1 MGIYRPRKMAARV
14 LCLVLIVAA
23 WQGTAA
29 AFVGG
34 DTLST
39 DVSLLQEADM
49 TTEQNDSPTQRVEKL
64 HSSASIESKL
74 EHLHGIVSAQSGR
87 LSAQA
92 DTISKHNVKESTQ
105 HMKESDLEHLK
116 SLVSA
121 QADIISK
128 HKKENAQQTKKE
140 NQLVLDLQKN
150 HDFTAASIVQHAL
163 EEPVLGDAES
173 LGTQFVSASGSLRLN
188 LPGLGRGR
196 NPRRLGE
203 AIDTSQETDAAVAAA
218 QDAVAV
224 AEASDDADELAA
236 ARQALADAEAAA
248 KDAADALAAATA
260 DSWLTTT
267 TDGMK
272 NFKQHRE
279 HTRCEGT
286 NHGAIQTAMQCKDKA
301 VELGHDYSSFTDSW
315 GINKCT
321 TADDCT
327 KAVSE
332 RGWTSSKRWYGLWN
346 ATHAFENPKNELT
359 CELTPHDKTMKQKE
373 KKKENDNYKTH
384 QELCKESCLTN
395 MDESFPPPSQKAAT
409 RRYAKMIE
417 KQGSRSY
424 LTCTSCNS
432 GFYLVIRHGNT
443 RSGTCEKPVDFLE
456 PGNLKTC
463 INLDTGEKCTPTDER
478 VYYFTQKD
486 KPTSLWT
493 HFLTDDVNKEI
504 IEKMKDLCHE
514 NKCDLD
520 DHGKEIKGLPSG
532 YFKFEKKPTKS
543 AGQLFPVCRTVKEVV
558 CIKREN
564 SGNPFVECDTHSE
577 NECLTVCRGIW
588 SDADLRAIADPKH
601 CHET

>member
-105 HMKESDLEHLK
+105 HIEESELEHLK
-116 SLVSA
+116 SLVSV
-121 QADIISK
+121 QADIISKHNVKESELEHLKSLLSK

-203 AIDTSQETDAAVAAA
+203 AFDTSQETDAAVAAA

-224 AEASDDADELAA
+224 AETSGDADELAA
-236 ARQALADAEAAA
+236 TQQALADAEAAA
-248 KDAADALAAATA
+248 KDAVDALAAATA
-260 DSWLTTT
+260 DFWLTTS

-286 NHGAIQTAMQCKDKA
+286 NHGEIQTAMQCKDRA
-301 VELGHDYSSFTDSW
+301 VELGHDYSSFTNSW
-315 GINKCT
+315 GYNKCT

-332 RGWTSSKRWYGLWN
+332 RGWTSSKRWYGLWS
-346 ATHAFENPKNELT
+346 ATHAFENPKRELA
-359 CELTPHDKTMKQKE
+359 CELTPFDKTKSE
-373 KKKENDNYKTH
+373 RRRKKKEDDNY
-384 QELCKESCLTN
+384 
-395 MDESFPPPSQKAAT
+395 
-409 RRYAKMIE
+409 
-417 KQGSRSY
+417 
-424 LTCTSCNS
+424 
-432 GFYLVIRHGNT
+432 
-443 RSGTCEKPVDFLE
+443 
-456 PGNLKTC
+456 
-463 INLDTGEKCTPTDER
+463 
-478 VYYFTQKD
+478 
-486 KPTSLWT
+486 
-493 HFLTDDVNKEI
+493 
-504 IEKMKDLCHE
+504 
-514 NKCDLD
+514 
-520 DHGKEIKGLPSG
+520 
-532 YFKFEKKPTKS
+532 
-543 AGQLFPVCRTVKEVV
+543 
-558 CIKREN
+558 
-564 SGNPFVECDTHSE
+564 
-577 NECLTVCRGIW
+577 
-588 SDADLRAIADPKH
+588 
-601 CHET
+601 

>member
-1 MGIYRPRKMAARV
+1 MGSSPPQMAARV

-74 EHLHGIVSAQSGR
+74 EHLHGIVSAQAG
-87 LSAQA
+87 L
-92 DTISKHNVKESTQ
+92 
-105 HMKESDLEHLK
+105 L
-116 SLVSA
+116 SA

-218 QDAVAV
+218 QDAVAD
-224 AEASDDADELAA
+224 AEAS
-236 ARQALADAEAAA
+236 
-248 KDAADALAAATA
+248 ATA

-279 HTRCEGT
+279 HTRCE
-286 NHGAIQTAMQCKDKA
+286 
-301 VELGHDYSSFTDSW
+301 
-315 GINKCT
+315 
-321 TADDCT
+321 
-327 KAVSE
+327 
-332 RGWTSSKRWYGLWN
+332 
-346 ATHAFENPKNELT
+346 
-359 CELTPHDKTMKQKE
+359 
-373 KKKENDNYKTH
+373 
-384 QELCKESCLTN
+384 
-395 MDESFPPPSQKAAT
+395 
-409 RRYAKMIE
+409 
-417 KQGSRSY
+417 
-424 LTCTSCNS
+424 
-432 GFYLVIRHGNT
+432 
-443 RSGTCEKPVDFLE
+443 
-456 PGNLKTC
+456 
-463 INLDTGEKCTPTDER
+463 
-478 VYYFTQKD
+478 
-486 KPTSLWT
+486 
-493 HFLTDDVNKEI
+493 
-504 IEKMKDLCHE
+504 
-514 NKCDLD
+514 
-520 DHGKEIKGLPSG
+520 
-532 YFKFEKKPTKS
+532 
-543 AGQLFPVCRTVKEVV
+543 
-558 CIKREN
+558 
-564 SGNPFVECDTHSE
+564 
-577 NECLTVCRGIW
+577 
-588 SDADLRAIADPKH
+588 
-601 CHET
+601 

>member
-74 EHLHGIVSAQSGR
+74 EHLHGIVSAQ
-87 LSAQA
+87 A

-105 HMKESDLEHLK
+105 HMKESELEHLK
-116 SLVSA
+116 SLLSA

-173 LGTQFVSASGSLRLN
+173 LGTHFVSASGSLRLN
-188 LPGLGRGR
+188 FPGLGRGR

-203 AIDTSQETDAAVAAA
+203 GFETSQETD
-218 QDAVAV
+218 
-224 AEASDDADELAA
+224 L
-236 ARQALADAEAAA
+236 
-248 KDAADALAAATA
+248 
-260 DSWLTTT
+260 WLTTT

-286 NHGAIQTAMQCKDKA
+286 NHDAIQTAMQCKDKA

-332 RGWTSSKRWYGLWN
+332 RGWTSSKRWYGLWS

-424 LTCTSCNS
+424 LTCTSGNS

-493 HFLTDDVNKEI
+493 RFLTDDVNKEI

-577 NECLTVCRGIW
+577 NRCLKVCRRLRL
-588 SDADLRAIADPKH
+588 DDYADSQKKRNRKLHGDTQALLNNRKDNPEECYEALCEGDIGTQL
-601 CHET
+601 C

>member
-1 MGIYRPRKMAARV
+1 MGSSTTQMAARV

-74 EHLHGIVSAQSGR
+74 EHLHGLVSAQSGR
-87 LSAQA
+87 LSAQ
-92 DTISKHNVKESTQ
+92 ES
-105 HMKESDLEHLK
+105 ELEHLK
-116 SLVSA
+116 SLLSA

-218 QDAVAV
+218 QDAVA
-224 AEASDDADELAA
+224 
-236 ARQALADAEAAA
+236 
-248 KDAADALAAATA
+248 ATA

-286 NHGAIQTAMQCKDKA
+286 NH
-301 VELGHDYSSFTDSW
+301 
-315 GINKCT
+315 
-321 TADDCT
+321 
-327 KAVSE
+327 
-332 RGWTSSKRWYGLWN
+332 
-346 ATHAFENPKNELT
+346 
-359 CELTPHDKTMKQKE
+359 
-373 KKKENDNYKTH
+373 
-384 QELCKESCLTN
+384 
-395 MDESFPPPSQKAAT
+395 
-409 RRYAKMIE
+409 
-417 KQGSRSY
+417 
-424 LTCTSCNS
+424 
-432 GFYLVIRHGNT
+432 
-443 RSGTCEKPVDFLE
+443 
-456 PGNLKTC
+456 
-463 INLDTGEKCTPTDER
+463 
-478 VYYFTQKD
+478 
-486 KPTSLWT
+486 
-493 HFLTDDVNKEI
+493 
-504 IEKMKDLCHE
+504 
-514 NKCDLD
+514 
-520 DHGKEIKGLPSG
+520 
-532 YFKFEKKPTKS
+532 
-543 AGQLFPVCRTVKEVV
+543 
-558 CIKREN
+558 
-564 SGNPFVECDTHSE
+564 
-577 NECLTVCRGIW
+577 
-588 SDADLRAIADPKH
+588 
-601 CHET
+601 